1 MPVAIVVVPHI
12 LDLAGSVRE
21 GLLQSINTACHIL
34 DGSHIL
40 LRLGVDALHCGEHC
54 GKLVKERRGEIW
66 WDFVSPLLLR
76 LKLRL
81 DELLCRLKL
90 VILIIYRWR
99 VV

>member
-1 MPVAIVVVPHI
+1 MPVAIMVVPYI
-12 LDLAGSVRE
+12 LDLVGNGRE
-21 GLLQSINTACHIL
+21 GLLQSINATRHIL
-34 DGSHIL
+34 DGSRIL
-40 LRLGVDALHCGEHC
+40 LRLGIDALHRGEHC
-54 GKLVKERRGEIW
+54 GKLIKERRGEIW

>member
-1 MPVAIVVVPHI
+1 MAIMVVPYI
-12 LDLAGSVRE
+12 LDLAGNGRE
-21 GLLQSINTACHIL
+21 GLFQSINATRHIL
-34 DGSHIL
+34 DGSRIL
-40 LRLGVDALHCGEHC
+40 LRLGIDALHRGEHC
-54 GKLVKERRGEIW
+54 GKLIKERRGEIW
-66 WDFVSPLLLR
+66 WDFVSPLLLL